1 MIDKKLSFFYKVKSI
16 ETQAGLPKL
25 HRHLSMIKRGG
36 NLTTGSGFSIYKE
49 NSLLASMG
57 EAVERYCAS
66 IKPLNIY
73 TENNMNNKIE
83 KININSITRAS
94 KEYDNTPNREW
105 IEVTNILS
113 RKKIL
118 VPCEMAYLC
127 ETQYTPIRDIIS
139 TGLATYS
146 TINGAIIR
154 GLCECIE
161 RDAFV
166 LFWMLSCGRFKIDT
180 DTIDQEEI
188 RILFNKAYNSGLKI
202 DVYDISTEF
211 GVPVILTITKKSGV
225 EGFYIAC
232 AANFDYNSAIRKALE
247 EGLGGYSVY
256 VESTLIYNKPI
267 PNNLN
272 NIKNLSDRPIYYL
285 NNKVNHILDNIIERS
300 EMYTNTKHYKDIKK
314 EKPNLEQVINNLNSN
329 NINVYYKDLTTVDV
343 TDIGFKVVRVITPEL
358 AFLSTGSPMLCCDR
372 LLQIAKRLDRNL
384 NMEPHPFP

>member
-1 MIDKKLSFFYKVKSI
+1 MIDKRLSFFYKVKSI
-16 ETQAGLPKL
+16 ETQVGLPKL
-25 HRHLSMIKRGG
+25 YRYLSIIKRGG

-49 NSLLASMG
+49 NAIIASMG

-73 TENNMNNKIE
+73 TEIKMNNTIE
-83 KININSITRAS
+83 KININSITRAT
-94 KEYDNTPNREW
+94 KDNDNTPNREW
-105 IEVTNILS
+105 VEVTNIIS
-113 RKKIL
+113 RKKVL
-118 VPCEMAYLC
+118 VPCEMVYLC
-127 ETQYTPIRDIIS
+127 ETQYIPIRDIIS

-146 TINGAIIR
+146 TIKGAITS

-166 LFWMLSCGRFKIDT
+166 LFWMLSYGRFKIDT

-188 RILFNKAYNSGLKI
+188 RILLNKAYNSGLKI

-211 GVPVILTITKKSGV
+211 GVPVILTITKKAGLD
-225 EGFYIAC
+225 GFYIAC
-232 AANFDYNSAIRKALE
+232 AANFDYNNAIRKALE

-256 VESTLIYNKPI
+256 VESTLLHNKPI

-272 NIKNLSDRPIYYL
+272 NIKNLSERPIYYL
-285 NNKVNHILDNIIERS
+285 NNKVNHLLDNIIERS
-300 EMYTNTKHYKDIKK
+300 EMYTNTKHYNDIKK
-314 EKPNLEQVINNLNSN
+314 EKPNLEQVVNNLNNN

-358 AFLSTGSPMLCCDR
+358 VFLPTGSPMLCCDR
-372 LLQIAKRLDRNL
+372 LLQIAKKLDRNL